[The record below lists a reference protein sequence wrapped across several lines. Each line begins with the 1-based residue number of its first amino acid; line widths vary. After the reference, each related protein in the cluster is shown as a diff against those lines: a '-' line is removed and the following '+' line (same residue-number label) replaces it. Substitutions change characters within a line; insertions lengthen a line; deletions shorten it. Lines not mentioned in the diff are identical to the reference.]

1 MSPCIATQSVHQ
13 GFANIA
19 PAGGI
24 RHSVMGSVVAGSK
37 RPIDHENDLDA
48 AFPNKRMFRDR
59 SFSDASSSSN
69 HQESGKESSTIPI
82 FLKKTYKIIETCD
95 ASIAGWTEDGEMF
108 TVTNP
113 DKFAAT
119 IIPQFFDHNKFSSFA
134 RQLNFYGFRKVQSK
148 PKRAE
153 NEAPVT
159 KGVTFYNPN
168 FKRARVDLLRKIT
181 RSTRGGTSSSPNP
194 LDHQKEVAG
203 LKSHIA
209 KLEQKIDDMSTQ
221 LEERAGRIQL
231 ELLSQI
237 EKILS
242 VKKSTVPAPQPM
254 RCSLSSSK
262 VIQPITSEWDS
273 STEAQAAALALS
285 APHPATPSPPPS
297 SHQASKVMSQDMAPL
312 SLNQCPKTEDTQ
324 GHFAKN
330 TWEECFFKEFLMDG
344 ISYGP
349 ANGHAAEGQ

>member
-1 MSPCIATQSVHQ
+1 
-13 GFANIA
+13 
-19 PAGGI
+19 
-24 RHSVMGSVVAGSK
+24 MGSVVAGSK
-37 RPIDHENDLDA
+37 RPLDHENDLNS

-59 SFSDASSSSN
+59 SFSDCSSSSN
-69 HQESGKESSTIPI
+69 NQEPGKESSTIPI

-95 ASIAGWTEDGEMF
+95 GSIAGWTEDGEMF

-148 PKRAE
+148 PKRSTE
-153 NEAPVT
+153 NEVPVT

-168 FKRARVDLLRKIT
+168 FKRGRVDLLRKIT

-194 LDHQKEVAG
+194 LDHQKEVAS

-231 ELLSQI
+231 EVLSQI
-237 EKILS
+237 KKILS
-242 VKKSTVPAPQPM
+242 VNKLTVPAPQPV
-254 RCSLSSSK
+254 RSLSSSTAT
-262 VIQPITSEWDS
+262 QQITSEWDS
-273 STEAQAAALALS
+273 STEAQAAALAFS

-297 SHQASKVMSQDMAPL
+297 SHQASQVMSHDMAPL
-312 SLNQCPKTEDTQ
+312 SLNQSPTTEDAQ
-324 GHFAKN
+324 GHFPRHS
-330 TWEECFFKEFLMDG
+330 TWEECFFKEFMLDA
-344 ISYGP
+344 ISCGP
-349 ANGHAAEGQ
+349 GNGHAEGQ